1 MIVLH
6 LTNLKTNQSFNKEFV
21 SLHQAR
27 NYIIKIVKGGYL
39 NIVCDNFDCDF
50 PYEYQELIYWYY
62 RQPNKLINRRT
73 K

>member
-6 LTNLKTNQSFNKEFV
+6 CVNLKNGLNFDKEFDQ
-21 SLHQAR
+21 LYKAR
-27 NYIIKIVKGGYL
+27 SFIIKIVKGNSQ
-39 NIVCDNFDCDF
+39 NIVVDNFDVDF

-62 RQPNKLINRRT
+62 KQPNKLINRRT